1 MDYNF
6 ETVFLFPLVIYFLR
20 FKGGRPKHS
29 VCLDKRFLSFFCLSW
44 HFTLHL
50 QLLSLSYKLCEFLRD
65 TFSSLITLTKVSNIF
80 DIPCKEL
87 RSR

>member
-6 ETVFLFPLVIYFLR
+6 EAVFFISSRYLLFAIQGRNLSTACVSTKIFVILFPFLA
-20 FKGGRPKHS
+20 FYPLFAK
-29 VCLDKRFLSFFCLSW
+29 L
-44 HFTLHL
+44 T
-50 QLLSLSYKLCEFLRD
+50 LSYKLCEFLRD

-87 RSR
+87 